1 MTGAHPNDTKPL
13 TKKQLDFEDE
23 YRELQMK
30 ALRIANNQAI
40 ADIKINRQNL
50 TYRILGRT
58 KYKTGEF
65 DEYKKIYIKIYKM
78 LENL

>member
-1 MTGAHPNDTKPL
+1 MTEPKP

-30 ALRIANNQAI
+30 ALRIANNKTL
-40 ADIKINRQNL
+40 ADAKMNRQRL
-50 TYRILGRT
+50 AYDIVGSYDKPPESLGFD
-58 KYKTGEF
+58 KYKEL
-65 DEYKKIYIKIYKM
+65 YKKAYKM